1 MYLYF
6 LSKKTQGIGAL
17 WNNTK
22 SKYKEKMAELISSL
36 EEYISTSGKANRD
49 ERMLTANL
57 ILESLSNLPFF
68 TSESAP
74 RSLKK
79 GPHGKPY
86 FDGKSIKMNI
96 AHNEDFVL
104 VAYDENAEIGVDI
117 ENEISPEKAEK
128 LAKRFEGISSLK
140 TKKTKAKISA
150 YEMKEDG
157 VFTPITLIAADE
169 SFTAKWTATEAIMK
183 CDARGFSAL
192 PELEN
197 LTKSIKVCTYVF
209 KSDEKKIY
217 VSLAKKD

>member
-6 LSKKTQGIGAL
+6 LSKKTQGIDAL

-22 SKYKEKMAELISSL
+22 SKYKEKMTELISSL
-36 EEYISTSGKANRD
+36 EDYISTSGKANRD
-49 ERMLTANL
+49 ERMLTASL

-68 TSESAP
+68 TSGSAP

-96 AHNEDFVL
+96 AHNEDFVF

-117 ENEISPEKAEK
+117 ENEIPPEKAEK

-140 TKKTKAKISA
+140 TEK
-150 YEMKEDG
+150 
-157 VFTPITLIAADE
+157 
-169 SFTAKWTATEAIMK
+169 
-183 CDARGFSAL
+183 
-192 PELEN
+192 N
-197 LTKSIKVCTYVF
+197 
-209 KSDEKKIY
+209 EKKIT
-217 VSLAKKD
+217 AF